1 MRPDNANARLRV
13 TALVSPGQ
21 HPDSGRPR
29 RAEQDARALEL
40 GLTLAPR
47 ELEALHAGSA
57 DNQALRSYAGMGLS
71 TLRVLEQ
78 GDTADVVPALCRYLS
93 QQAPDIIL
101 TGMRAESGE
110 SSGMLPYL
118 LGEALGI
125 PVVTGIADIVSIEQG
140 EAHLL
145 QALPRG
151 QRRAL
156 TVSLPF
162 IASVDMAAPA
172 PRQSAFGPASR
183 AQLATRRPE
192 VECRDTLRESW
203 QQAPARKRPKRL
215 AVAKAKTAADR
226 FRAATA
232 KSQGDGG
239 RILRDKPASEMAQA
253 IFDLLLEEGVLRID
267 GGPQSKPLPGGKPK
281 HSN

>member
-1 MRPDNANARLRV
+1 MQPEKRNASLRV
-13 TALVSPGQ
+13 TALVSVGQ
-21 HPDSGRPR
+21 HPDSGRER
-29 RAEQDARALEL
+29 RAGQDARAVEL
-40 GLTLAPR
+40 GLSLAPQG
-47 ELEALHAGSA
+47 LEVLHAGDPHA
-57 DNQALRSYAGMGLS
+57 QALRSYAGMGLS
-71 TLRVLEQ
+71 SLRVLEQ
-78 GDTADVVPALCRYLS
+78 NEMADVVPALERYLS
-93 QQAPDIIL
+93 QNRPDIIL
-101 TGMRAESGE
+101 TGVRAESGE
-110 SSGMLPYL
+110 SSGMVPYL

-125 PVVTGIADIVSIEQG
+125 PVVTGIADIVSVGCG

-162 IASVDMAAPA
+162 IASVDMAAPT

-183 AQLATRRPE
+183 AQLETQAAGVEHCDE
-192 VECRDTLRESW
+192 VRAQWHE
-203 QQAPARKRPKRL
+203 APARKRPKRL
-215 AVAKAKTAADR
+215 QVAKAKTAADR

-253 IFDLLLEEGVLRID
+253 IFDLLLEEGVVRS
-267 GGPQSKPLPGGKPK
+267 GR
-281 HSN
+281 